1 MQHTI
6 MEKPKQFV
14 IGKYINDISLNGLEY
29 LLDKD
34 GNEMVFDS
42 YDDCLTFVKVY
53 ITKDQPEDYVF
64 DVADTCLELTQ

>member
-1 MQHTI
+1 

-34 GNEMVFDS
+34 DLPLVFDS
-42 YDDCLTFVKVY
+42 YKDCLTFVKVY